1 MHPPKLYQQQPM
13 SKLGVIKLSVDVTK
27 IDKNS
32 LYKGAKGTYLDLT
45 VFLDGDPDQYGQHG
59 MITQEI
65 SRERRDAGEKG
76 PILGNVKKW
85 YPAEGQSQQQA
96 PATIMG
102 NGERRSADANL
113 DDDVDPLPF

>member
-1 MHPPKLYQQQPM
+1 M
-13 SKLGVIKLSVDVTK
+13 KLSVDVTK

-85 YPAEGQSQQQA
+85 YPAEGQSKQQA
-96 PATIMG
+96 PATVMG
-102 NGERRSADANL
+102 NGERKAADYDMGS
-113 DDDVDPLPF
+113 DDDVEPLPF